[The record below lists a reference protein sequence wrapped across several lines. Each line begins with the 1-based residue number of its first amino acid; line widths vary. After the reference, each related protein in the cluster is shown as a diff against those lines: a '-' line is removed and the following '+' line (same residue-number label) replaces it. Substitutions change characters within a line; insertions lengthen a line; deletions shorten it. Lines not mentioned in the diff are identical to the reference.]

1 MCLTLEKYSG
11 VCCAV
16 IMAIGR
22 SRDTSDALPNPIG
35 MNQEDSTLEMLFYNI
50 IKNQMRLLPEQ

>member
-1 MCLTLEKYSG
+1 
-11 VCCAV
+11 
-16 IMAIGR
+16 MAIGR

-50 IKNQMRLLPEQ
+50 IKNQMRLLPEQWEALSDTDGSMF